1 MEPTFK
7 IEIGSHVDMIPL
19 VTCDMW
25 RQCKSMLNKP
35 HKAKSIN
42 PTSEDVSENNKIDKC
57 KQQQQY
63 RNTSSRDA

>member
-1 MEPTFK
+1 
-7 IEIGSHVDMIPL
+7 
-19 VTCDMW
+19 
-25 RQCKSMLNKP
+25 MLNKP